1 MPRKK
6 VGKTP
11 ILLKL
16 SGPASVRYGT
26 LPKIPLPGDNELQK
40 SFNIAAATAL
50 HGSGL
55 YRRDILPVIP
65 IENRLIEMSPAQ
77 FITWA
82 TDYFIPYKIKLDRQ
96 GLPFEVVHDM
106 SQQHATV
113 CLSDNA
119 FILELPA
126 IHRMHPAPVPLINDA
141 NSLVLATPGYDPSS
155 GTYVFEGPLQPQ
167 PPDPS
172 RPLITGPI
180 DSGGYYDDSMTLGEA
195 FWTLQDVHASFP
207 FADWS
212 EEAITPQPGDTLHAY
227 DSVTGDHRSYNH
239 SRSLAVHIGAMLSV
253 FAAGCVP
260 SVAQRMGFVY
270 DANMRRSGKTL
281 LAKIV
286 VAAVHGMFK
295 SQPWREEE
303 ESLIKILDSEII
315 AGSPYI
321 CFDNVR
327 GLIESPALESLLT
340 SPIWTGRHLG
350 RSEMFT
356 AENNMVLLITGNNV
370 TLNPDLMERTLWVE
384 LFCEDADPQARIDP
398 AFILDD
404 VWLSNIDNRRRIL
417 SALWSIVRHWDY
429 AGRPL
434 ASGKPRRGFE
444 TWGRIIGGMVE
455 FAGFGDM
462 LAHAKLENAG
472 DTENDDINALVRH
485 LWDNGAGA
493 HRDFTYQEIVHTCWQ
508 EGLFP
513 WNMQGKEETYPLR
526 DGLPHIIT
534 LRLSDT
540 CNSRMG
546 LLLKRHTPE
555 RGSVHAFRPTPGAE
569 IVRARFSAKGKGR
582 HKRFYVTPA

>member
-6 VGKTP
+6 AGIKQSLRHLT
-11 ILLKL
+11 
-16 SGPASVRYGT
+16 GPASARYGP
-26 LPKIPLPGDNELQK
+26 LPKIQLPGDNELQK
-40 SFNIAAATAL
+40 SFNASAAAAL
-50 HGSGL
+50 KGSGL

-65 IENRLIEMSPAQ
+65 VENRLIEMSAAQ

-82 TDYFIPYKIKLDRQ
+82 TDHFIPYKIRLDRQ
-96 GLPFEVVHDM
+96 GMPFEVVHDM
-106 SQQHATV
+106 TKQHAEN
-113 CLSDNA
+113 CLIDQN
-119 FILELPA
+119 FYLDLPP
-126 IHRMHPAPVPLINDA
+126 IHKMHPAPVPLINDA
-141 NSLVLATPGYDPSS
+141 DSLILATPGYDPST

-167 PPDPS
+167 PPDPT

-180 DSGGYYDDSMTLGEA
+180 DSGGYYDDAMTLSEA
-195 FWTLQDVHASFP
+195 FWHLQDIHASFP
-207 FADWS
+207 FADW
-212 EEAITPQPGDTLHAY
+212 EEEIHTPQPGDPLHAY
-227 DSVTGDHRSYNH
+227 DPVTGDHRSYQL
-239 SRSLAVHIGAMLSV
+239 SRSFAVHIGAMLSV

-260 SVAQRMGFVY
+260 SVAPRMGFVY

-281 LAKIV
+281 LAKIIV
-286 VAAVHGMFK
+286 SIVHGQFK

-340 SPIWTGRHLG
+340 SSTWTGRHLG

-356 AENNMVLLITGNNV
+356 AENNMVLIITGNNV

-384 LFCEDADPQARIDP
+384 LFCEDADPQSRIDP
-398 AFILDD
+398 PFILDD
-404 VWLSNIDNRRRIL
+404 VWLTNIDNRRRLL

-462 LAHAKLENAG
+462 LAPAKLENAG

-485 LWDNGAGA
+485 LWDGGAGA
-493 HRDFTYQEIVHTCWQ
+493 HRDFTYAEVVHVCWQ
-508 EGLFP
+508 EGIFP
-513 WNMQGKEETYPLR
+513 WNMQGKEETYALR
-526 DGLPHIIT
+526 DGQPHVIT
-534 LRLSDT
+534 LRLNDT

-555 RGSVHAFRPTPGAE
+555 RGSVHAFRPQPGE
-569 IVRARFSAKGKGR
+569 DIVRVRFSARGKGR
-582 HKRFYVTPA
+582 HKRFYVSPA